1 MYNVRFN
8 LDIVYNV
15 HIFYRHV
22 GTKFTPFRPMF
33 FVLMTLNGFITSILI
48 IQHLIYWQFTV
59 FSKP

>member
-48 IQHLIYWQFTV
+48 IQHLIY
-59 FSKP
+59 